1 LRYGREIDVAR
12 PGSNLPVELQWRAA
26 DNPTLLEG
34 VSARSPA
41 QEVALGDGLVVRTLA
56 SDDLFAYL
64 CVHGAYHFWSR
75 LKWLADLNALLA
87 ARGADLRRLYR
98 HAQTIGAGLCAGQ
111 ALLLCRSLFDL
122 PLPPDIVA
130 ELKATRRIARLV
142 DIALDAMT
150 QPVFSNKPVRAV
162 SAGLYAQFLF
172 GQGPRFFAAQC
183 ATVSVGMQDIMTLPL
198 PAPLHSLYPALR
210 PPLWLWRR
218 LKRERVQR
226 S

>member
-1 LRYGREIDVAR
+1 MVEELAPGDFQIVAI
-12 PGSNLPVELQWRAA
+12 LDERAA
-26 DNPTLLEG
+26 MRH
-34 VSARSPA
+34 RS
-41 QEVALGDGLVVRTLA
+41 LHG
-56 SDDLFAYL
+56 YL

-75 LKWLADLNALLA
+75 LKWLADLNALIA
-87 ARGADLRRLYR
+87 ATGADLTRLYR

-111 ALLLCRSLFDL
+111 ALLLCRTLFEL
-122 PLPPDIVA
+122 PLPPDIVG
-130 ELKATRRIARLV
+130 ELKASRRIARLV

-172 GQGPRFFAAQC
+172 GRGPRFFAAQC
-183 ATVSVGMQDIMTLPL
+183 ATVSVGMQDIMTLAL

-218 LKRERVQR
+218 LNRERIQR